1 MQGFLE
7 CPPQDEEVTS
17 YDRQHLDIYL
27 LLLNAEEQG
36 TDWKVSYKKIF
47 DDESENNLATPFIIY
62 QSHLKRAQWMTGH
75 GFKFL
80 LE

>member
-7 CPPQDEEVTS
+7 YPPQDEEVTS

-27 LLLNAEEQG
+27 LLLKAEEQG
-36 TDWKVSYKKIF
+36 ADWKVSYKKIF
-47 DDESENNLATPFIIY
+47 DDEPDNNLAQPHIIY
-62 QSHLKRAQWMTGH
+62 QSHLKRARWMTTH